1 VSSPAFKR
9 ELTALIA
16 DDLRAGVAL
25 RVADVIDRRLVHELV
40 GRWDDLVDIDAITTV
55 AMELRRTVRQ
65 RARRSKRTLHVLL
78 GHQFVAD
85 LEAAMSDAAQLSRDA
100 EDFIARLMERELVQ
114 SLMTDLTYT
123 AIVSF
128 NRRVNPLFGN
138 LALLAVDTQIKS
150 FIRMFMPML
159 QRQATAFLVDP
170 KNRAMFMDFARAAM
184 HLLLHE
190 PLPNLLTLVAGGSD
204 ADAEAMIRKSLQ
216 NPQLRRLVREAA
228 LLLADAVLRDLGPR
242 RIGTVVQLEDH
253 AEWLAERLSGPLRA
267 VLARPHIAAFIAR
280 ELARASAP
288 PSRPRGRLR

>member
-1 VSSPAFKR
+1 VR
-9 ELTALIA
+9 
-16 DDLRAGVAL
+16 
-25 RVADVIDRRLVHELV
+25 ELV
-40 GRWDDLVDIDAITTV
+40 GRWDDLADIDAITRV

-78 GHQFVAD
+78 GYQFVAD

-114 SLMTDLTYT
+114 SLMTDLIYT

-170 KNRAMFMDFARAAM
+170 KNRALFMDFARGAM
-184 HLLLHE
+184 RLVLNE
-190 PLPNLLTLVAGGSD
+190 PLPNLVALVAAGSD
-204 ADAEAMIRKSLQ
+204 ADAEAMIRKALRNS
-216 NPQLRRLVREAA
+216 QLRRLMREAA
-228 LLLADAVLRDLGPR
+228 LMMADAVLRDLGKK
-242 RIGTVVQLEDH
+242 RIGTIVQLANNAD
-253 AEWLAERLSGPLRA
+253 WLAQQLSEPLRA
-267 VLARPHIAAFIAR
+267 VLARPHVAAFVAR
-280 ELARASAP
+280 ELDLAAARSGVRSGVRARKRFGKPVA
-288 PSRPRGRLR
+288 G